1 MPTLPRLPHEW
12 VDPLI
17 DTANRRFF
25 FLTTASRP
33 FGMVNLSPDTRVGE
47 DAWKSGYRYQ
57 DSYIHWFS
65 HVHAWQLCAVPVMP
79 TVGEL
84 KGAQGSGVY
93 KSRFSHETEVAQP
106 GYHAVTLDDYAIHA
120 ELTASVRVGFHRYT
134 FGGMQP
140 VKSTGLQSVRPT
152 SRDCHPAWVI
162 FDLGAPIIL
171 PMSDAFVRQLDSRTL
186 AGFVENDRTV
196 RRPKRTKI
204 FFYATFDRDIEE
216 LVAWQNG
223 DRVPIRQ
230 GALAGPGIGAAAR
243 FDVPTACPERS
254 VGFERSNVRTLQLKV
269 ALSYTSIDAARQNMA
284 AELPHWDFDR
294 ARQEAQADWDDHLG
308 RIEVEGGADAQK
320 TKFYTD
326 LFHALKG
333 RRRVS
338 DAAGTYL
345 DNTGDLPR
353 VRQIPLRADG
363 TPQYDHY
370 NSDAF
375 WGAPWSLNLL
385 WAMAWP
391 EITSGFCNT
400 LVDMYKNGG
409 LIPRGPTGG
418 NYSFVMSGPSSTTFL
433 VSAYMQGI
441 RTFDVEAAYAG
452 MLKNHGPGGMMSKA
466 GYEHYTCQGGG
477 VEYYL
482 ERGYVPLGIEADAFH
497 MGAAGTRTLE
507 NAYHDWALAQLATA
521 LGRDDDY
528 AMLMARATNYRHLW
542 DAETRF
548 FRPRL
553 MDGGFLPDIDP
564 MDPLG
569 WEEANGHQNRWYVP
583 HNAADLIALMGGREA
598 FIAELNALFEEAEK
612 TNFIA
617 PHGSHHVAP
626 LDYGNQPSMYI
637 AHLFTYAGA
646 PWLTQKW
653 VRRVMMAA
661 KSDITPY
668 DGYGGDED
676 QGQMGSLNALMA
688 IGLFNVGG
696 GCQREP
702 FYELT
707 SPIFDR
713 ITIHL
718 HPAYH
723 HGGTFV
729 IETEG
734 NGPGERYIQSATL
747 NGEPLDKPWIHHAD
761 FIAGGTLHLVLG
773 PEPNRA
779 WGSRPADAPPSSE
792 DTPV

>member
-1 MPTLPRLPHEW
+1 MIMTTYTRQEMDSRRPYSW

-33 FGMVNLSPDTRVGE
+33 FGMVNLSPDTRVGQ
-47 DAWKSGYRYQ
+47 DAWASGYRYT
-57 DSYIHWFS
+57 DSHIHWFS
-65 HVHAWQLCAVPVMP
+65 HVHAWQLCGVPVMP
-79 TVGEL
+79 TTGPL
-84 KGAQGSGVY
+84 KGPQGSDAY
-93 KSRFSHETEVAQP
+93 KSAFSHEDECAQA
-106 GYHAVTLDDYAIHA
+106 GYHAVTLADYGIRV
-120 ELTASVRVGFHRYT
+120 ELTASVRTGFHRYT
-134 FGGMQP
+134 YGVTEDATDGPSRQQ
-140 VKSTGLQSVRPT
+140 VGPT
-152 SRDCHPAWVI
+152 DPEAWVI

-171 PMSDAFVRQLDSRTL
+171 PMSDCFVRQVDDRTL
-186 AGFVENDRTV
+186 VGFVENDRTV

-216 LVAWQNG
+216 LAAWQQG
-223 DRVPIRQ
+223 ERVPLRQ
-230 GALAGPGIGAAAR
+230 GAVAGPGVGIAAR
-243 FDVPTACPERS
+243 F
-254 VGFERSNVRTLQLKV
+254 NVAPGAVVQLKV
-269 ALSYTSIDAARQNMA
+269 ALSYTGTGIDAARENMA
-284 AELPHWDFDR
+284 AEIPHWDFDR
-294 ARQEAQADWDDHLG
+294 AREAAHADWDAHLG
-308 RIEVEGGADAQK
+308 RIAVEGGTEAQRV
-320 TKFYTD
+320 KFATD

-338 DAAGTYL
+338 DVGGTYL
-345 DNTGDLPR
+345 DQTGDLPR
-353 VRQIPLRADG
+353 VRQIPLGEDG
-363 TPQYDHY
+363 RPRYDHY

-418 NYSFVMSGPSSTTFL
+418 NYSFVMSSPSSTTFL

-441 RTFDVEAAYAG
+441 RTFDVDAAYTG

-466 GYEHYTCQGGG
+466 GYEHYTCVGGG

-482 ERGYVPLGIEADAFH
+482 DRGYVPLGIEADAFH
-497 MGAAGTRTLE
+497 MEATGTRTLE
-507 NAYHDWALAQLATA
+507 YAYHDWALAQLAAA
-521 LGRDDDY
+521 LGRESDHTE
-528 AMLMARATNYRHLW
+528 LMRRALNYRNLW
-542 DAETRF
+542 DPETRYM
-548 FRPRL
+548 RPRL
-553 MDGGFLPDIDP
+553 MDGAFLPDFDP

-583 HNAADLIALMGGREA
+583 HNVADLIALMGGREA
-598 FIAELNALFEEAEK
+598 FIAELNALFEAAEQ
-612 TNFIA
+612 TDFIA

-653 VRRVMMAA
+653 VRRVMQAA

-668 DGYGGDED
+668 GGYGGDED
-676 QGQMGSLNALMA
+676 QGQMGALNALMA

-696 GCQREP
+696 GCQQAP

-713 ITIHL
+713 ITRVRQVPDL
-718 HPAYH
+718 LRLP
-723 HGGTFV
+723 V
-729 IETEG
+729 K
-734 NGPGERYIQSATL
+734 N
-747 NGEPLDKPWIHHAD
+747 
-761 FIAGGTLHLVLG
+761 
-773 PEPNRA
+773 PNPKR
-779 WGSRPADAPPSSE
+779 WLSSKA
-792 DTPV
+792 